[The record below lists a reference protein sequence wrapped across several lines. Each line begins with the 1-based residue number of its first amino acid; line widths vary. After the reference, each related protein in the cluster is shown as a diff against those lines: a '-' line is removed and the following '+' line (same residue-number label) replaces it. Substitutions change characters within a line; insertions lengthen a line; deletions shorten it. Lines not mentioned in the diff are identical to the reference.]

1 MSEEKAVWAKRLKEA
16 RLAAGIS
23 QKQLGIR
30 AGLDPFVASTRINR
44 YEQGIHRADYGIAQR
59 IARELCIPTAFLYC
73 DDDNLARMLLLLGR
87 LNERDRERLGE
98 LAQTLADAGD
108 CQHPR

>member
-1 MSEEKAVWAKRLKEA
+1 M
-16 RLAAGIS
+16 AAGIS

-73 DDDNLARMLLLLGR
+73 DDDSLAQLLLLLGR
-87 LNERDRERLGE
+87 LSKRDCERLEG
-98 LAQTLADAGD
+98 LAQSLVDTGD
-108 CQHPR
+108 CQHQGER

>member
-1 MSEEKAVWAKRLKEA
+1 MSEEKAVLAKRLKEA
-16 RLAAGIS
+16 RLAAGVS

-44 YEQGIHRADYGIAQR
+44 YEQGVHRADYGIAQR
-59 IARELCIPTAFLYC
+59 IARELCVPTAFLYC
-73 DDDNLARMLLLLGR
+73 DDDNLALMLLLLGR

-98 LAQTLADAGD
+98 LAQTLVDTGD